1 MISVSGCVLFDL
13 CYVSGPI
20 SYRMQVTQPCPQG
33 PVWRSMWIKGQL
45 ARLMSSELGHQF
57 QATNEILPS
66 LVVGC
71 IYTFWLFS
79 GFQIFFAP
87 GSPMM
92 KHICVTYF
100 CLFIFNKCHVRLV
113 LEIIYTH
120 DHVEMVTRRR
130 LVLFCALLVM
140 TYRVLL
146 LWLCPWSL
154 ECSAWQSLLELDI
167 YSQNLE
173 FRILNHICT
182 PLRGGGNLFLRLG
195 HTWCIFMKH
204 QC

>member
-1 MISVSGCVLFDL
+1 MCLWCGDVDCNILVMMISVSGCVLFDL

-33 PVWRSMWIKGQL
+33 PVWRCMWIKVQL

-130 LVLFCALLVM
+130 LVLFCALWLWPIGC
-140 TYRVLL
+140 YCCDCALDPWNVLL
-146 LWLCPWSL
+146 GSPYWSWIFI
-154 ECSAWQSLLELDI
+154 AK
-167 YSQNLE
+167 
-173 FRILNHICT
+173 ILNSES
-182 PLRGGGNLFLRLG
+182 
-195 HTWCIFMKH
+195 
-204 QC
+204 